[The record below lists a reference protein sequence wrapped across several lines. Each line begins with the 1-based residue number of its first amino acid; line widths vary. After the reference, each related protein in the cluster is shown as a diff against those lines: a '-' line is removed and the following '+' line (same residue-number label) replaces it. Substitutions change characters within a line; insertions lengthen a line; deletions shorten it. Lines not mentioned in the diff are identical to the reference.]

1 MGAGAVSEVLAT
13 PLAVPPSREASLF
26 ELGSFVGPPASF
38 WATYA
43 QRLMAAAGAGA
54 AWIMARKQR
63 QPWQV
68 ALNRGVGPAHS
79 AAFAANLLQVA
90 NQAVNEHLAWVMHDG
105 AGELL
110 AAELPVSPD
119 PQAPQAVVVL
129 WFANPEEGIK
139 SLLEVFLPF
148 ALAIPEDYQQSQLRL
163 QLQGDTAALEKGVRR
178 LYDVLDFAQRL
189 AQEQRFVQLA
199 MTLCN
204 ELSTRWQADRVSLG
218 WVHESH
224 VKLICLSHV
233 ENFDMKANATRDL
246 VAAREEGLDQQT
258 VVSCPNADSGE
269 AALARAHESFVRLHG
284 VGSLTSVPIWLGDEV
299 IAMLSVERSSGA
311 LTGPERWEVGLLVRA
326 VARVL
331 RDVHDRDRPLFFR
344 AKDALFQQL
353 QQVMGP
359 RHVGAKLSVAGGLL
373 ALAIL
378 VFLPWMHRVEAEAT
392 LKSDN
397 LLFVPAPFDGYL
409 AKVAVKVGDGVKEGQ
424 LLLEL
429 ATQDLRLE
437 AQVAQAEEVRYKRE
451 LEQARGARD
460 FSAMQIALAKQQQA
474 AVRLAQVQHELS
486 QAQMRAPFDGV
497 VVEGDLRQNLGAPVR
512 RGDLLFKLA
521 RLEEVR
527 LDLALPEEDA
537 HFVTPGLRGEVAFV
551 GRPESRFSFE
561 ISDVEP
567 VATAVEGENL
577 VRAHAQLEADPE
589 LWWRPG
595 LGGTAKVE
603 VGERPLWWVLSHKV
617 INRVREY
624 FWL

>member
-1 MGAGAVSEVLAT
+1 MSELLAG
-13 PLAVPPSREASLF
+13 PLPTRPVREASLF
-26 ELGSFVGPPASF
+26 ELSAFIGPPGSF
-38 WATYA
+38 WATYT
-43 QRLMAAAGAGA
+43 QRFMIASGAGA

-68 ALNRGVGPAHS
+68 ALNQGVGPAHS
-79 AAFAANLLQVA
+79 PAFAANLLQVA
-90 NQAVNEHLAWVMHDG
+90 NMAVNEDIAWVPHESG
-105 AGELL
+105 GELM

-119 PQAPQAVVVL
+119 AKAPQAVMVL
-129 WFANPEEGIK
+129 WFSAPDASAK
-139 SLLEVFLPF
+139 SLLAVLLPF
-148 ALAIPEDYQQSQLRL
+148 ALAIPQDYEQSQLRR
-163 QLQGDTAALEKGVRR
+163 QLQGDSVALEKGVRR

-189 AQEQRFVQLA
+189 AQEERFVQLA

-224 VKLICLSHV
+224 VKLVSVSHV
-233 ENFDMKANATRDL
+233 ENFDKKANATRDL
-246 VAAREEGLDQQT
+246 VAAMEEGLDQQA
-258 VVSCPNADSGE
+258 VVAFPSVEPGE
-269 AALARAHESFVRLHG
+269 TALARAHESFVRLHG

-299 IAMLSVERSSGA
+299 LAIVSVERSSGA
-311 LTGPERWEVGLLVRA
+311 LTAPERWEVGLLVRA

-331 RDVHDRDRPLFFR
+331 RDVHDRDRPLLVR
-344 AKDALFQQL
+344 AKDAGFEKLRGVL
-353 QQVMGP
+353 GP
-359 RHVGAKLSVAGGLL
+359 RHVGAKLAAFSGLVAL
-373 ALAIL
+373 ALL
-378 VFLPWMHRVEAEAT
+378 VFLPWMHRVEAQAT

-397 LLFVPAPFDGYL
+397 LLFIPAPFDGYL
-409 AKVAVKVGDGVKEGQ
+409 AKVEVKVGDVVTADQ
-424 LLLEL
+424 VLLEL

-437 AQVAQAEEVRYKRE
+437 AQVAQAEEVRYRRE

-474 AVRLAQVQHELS
+474 AARLAQVEYELS
-486 QAQMRAPFDGV
+486 QAQMRAPFDAV

-537 HFVTPGLRGEVAFV
+537 HFITPGLRGEVAFV
-551 GRPESRFSFE
+551 GRPESRFAFL

-567 VATAVEGENL
+567 VAAAAEGENL
-577 VRAHAQLEADPE
+577 VRARGELQGPLEP
-589 LWWRPG
+589 WWRPG
-595 LGGTAKVE
+595 LGGTAKID
-603 VGERPLWWVLSHKV
+603 VGERALWWVLTHKV
-617 INRVREY
+617 VNRVREY